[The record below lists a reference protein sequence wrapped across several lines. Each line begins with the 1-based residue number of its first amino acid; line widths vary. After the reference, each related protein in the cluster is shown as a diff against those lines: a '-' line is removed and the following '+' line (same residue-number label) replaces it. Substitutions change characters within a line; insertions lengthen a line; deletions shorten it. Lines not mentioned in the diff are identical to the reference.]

1 MDGEGL
7 RAGPDSSRLIIVHVS
22 DAYAEG
28 DWCKS
33 RSPFFL
39 FAEGRRDVSDGLPG
53 MPQQDKTL
61 QIIVQMIDFARQMI

>member
-1 MDGEGL
+1 MHTL
-7 RAGPDSSRLIIVHVS
+7 RGIGVKAGP
-22 DAYAEG
+22 
-28 DWCKS
+28 
-33 RSPFFL
+33 PFFL